1 MMAAQKTGTQRR
13 AVLSAKV
20 TSEMRE
26 LHARTQR
33 LAESARGRSG
43 RREAREAR
51 EAEADFLR
59 FLGFDT
65 YDEFDAAAAKPSE
78 APRAQEKP
86 DTRTVLIDELRVR
99 VGQLEEELAEA
110 THEIRRVRSVRTD
123 GLADA
128 RAALFEAAA
137 QLTAIYEEVLRDRAE
152 IDIVL
157 EEARA
162 SARAITDAAREQA
175 TMMIREAAVTIAG
188 LGAIAA
194 ANLQELS

>member
-1 MMAAQKTGTQRR
+1 MAAHTGGTQRR
-13 AVLSAKV
+13 AVVSAKV
-20 TSEMRE
+20 AGEMHE
-26 LHARTQR
+26 LHARTQT

-65 YDEFDAAAAKPSE
+65 YEEFEAAAPATPAE
-78 APRAQEKP
+78 PQPEPEPDNRA
-86 DTRTVLIDELRVR
+86 TLMDELRMR

-110 THEIRRVRSVRTD
+110 THEIRRVRSMRTD

-128 RAALFEAAA
+128 RAALFDAAA
-137 QLTAIYEEVLRDRAE
+137 QLTAVYEEVLRDRAE

-157 EEARA
+157 EEARE

-175 TMMIREAAVTIAG
+175 SMMIRDAAVTIAG
-188 LGAIAA
+188 LRNIAETEMQA
-194 ANLQELS
+194 RRD